1 MGELRVRKIPVL
13 LHLHKVERSTCNCLL
28 ASSGVTYVSFFLARI
43 VLSNS
48 SLVERIRWFANCNRS
63 FVPIVIDTFA
73 PLWIISCKLITFAF
87 MIRLSPIG
95 SYCYWLFDESKV
107 KARLNRM
114 QLSALV
120 RISILNHT
128 NFKAKKRGK
137 YQIYLLRECFFILL
151 LLALSLSYRLLKEH
165 L

>member
-1 MGELRVRKIPVL
+1 M
-13 LHLHKVERSTCNCLL
+13 N
-28 ASSGVTYVSFFLARI
+28 
-43 VLSNS
+43 
-48 SLVERIRWFANCNRS
+48 
-63 FVPIVIDTFA
+63 
-73 PLWIISCKLITFAF
+73 
-87 MIRLSPIG
+87 RLSPIG

>member
-1 MGELRVRKIPVL
+1 
-13 LHLHKVERSTCNCLL
+13 
-28 ASSGVTYVSFFLARI
+28 
-43 VLSNS
+43 
-48 SLVERIRWFANCNRS
+48 
-63 FVPIVIDTFA
+63 
-73 PLWIISCKLITFAF
+73 

-128 NFKAKKRGK
+128 NFKAKKEVNTK
-137 YQIYLLRECFFILL
+137 STSCVN
-151 LLALSLSYRLLKEH
+151 ASLSFYC
-165 L
+165 